1 MKVTSS
7 NMASVYKSLSEEQ
20 KKEFLKLIMLED
32 FSDSDVLEGMDDAV
46 KEQDEASIFM
56 FTDALSEILAKAPK
70 TETKPEPKQEPK
82 EEPKKETKT
91 AVEKEV
97 KEVKTE
103 KEEKEKP
110 KKAKS
115 VDVSDWEEEI
125 EKVKAEKEKAK
136 AEKAK
141 KPKKVVIDDDFSE
154 LDEIDKEGKEKESV
168 EDDFSELD
176 AIDKAEKSKKG
187 RKPKKIVLDDDF
199 SELDAIDEVKTK
211 RRGRPRKNETASV
224 PATQKAKAEKA
235 EKVAETKIVEKVV
248 EKVGKGAN
256 GKERKA
262 ISKFLKV
269 MSDELAKLSAVFA
282 EQE

>member
-1 MKVTSS
+1 MEVTSN
-7 NMASVYKSLSEEQ
+7 NMASVFRSLSDAQ
-20 KKEFLKLIMLED
+20 KKDFLTLIDMAD
-32 FSDSDVLEGMDDAV
+32 FSNEDILSLMADLESNPDKDTI
-46 KEQDEASIFM
+46 DM
-56 FTDALSEILAKAPK
+56 FTEGLSEILAKAPK

-82 EEPKKETKT
+82 EEPKKKTET

-154 LDEIDKEGKEKESV
+154 LDEIDKEGKGEEPV
-168 EDDFSELD
+168 DDDFSELD
-176 AIDKAEKSKKG
+176 KIDKEEKAKKG
-187 RKPKKIVLDDDF
+187 GKPKKIVLDDDF

-211 RRGRPRKNETASV
+211 RRGRPRKETGEKKTPKEV
-224 PATQKAKAEKA
+224 RKVEYATE
-235 EKVAETKIVEKVV
+235 KIVEKVV
-248 EKVGKGAN
+248 EKTS

-262 ISKFLKV
+262 VARFLKV

-282 EQE
+282 DSAK

>member
-1 MKVTSS
+1 MEITIENIGSI
-7 NMASVYKSLSEEQ
+7 YKSLPQEQ
-20 KKEFLKLIMLED
+20 KNEFLTTID
-32 FSDSDVLEGMDDAV
+32 
-46 KEQDEASIFM
+46 
-56 FTDALSEILAKAPK
+56 LSESDFYLTLKDLEKNPNGENESFVWLFVDVMKEVYAKAPK

-82 EEPKKETKT
+82 EEPKKETET

-154 LDEIDKEGKEKESV
+154 LDEIDKEVKGEESV
-168 EDDFSELD
+168 E
-176 AIDKAEKSKKG
+176 
-187 RKPKKIVLDDDF
+187 DDF

-211 RRGRPRKNETASV
+211 RRGRPRKEKEEKKTPKEV
-224 PATQKAKAEKA
+224 RKVEYATE
-235 EKVAETKIVEKVV
+235 KIVEKVV
-248 EKVGKGAN
+248 EKTS

-262 ISKFLKV
+262 VARFLKV

-282 EQE
+282 DSSKED